1 MTRGRWL
8 LLGALLV
15 AVALFFVLD
24 LDRFASLEL
33 LKAEQARFEAARR
46 AAPWRTA
53 VLYFLAYVAVT
64 GLSLPGAAVMT
75 LAVGALFGL
84 VAGTLI
90 VSFASTIGATLA
102 FLASRHVFRDVVRA
116 RLGPRLE
123 AVDRGIAREGAF
135 YLFTLRLVPVFPF
148 FLVNLAMGLTRMP
161 ARTFAWVSQIGMLP
175 GTIAYV
181 LAGTQLAAV
190 QRPQDVL
197 SPALLGALAA
207 LGLLPL
213 VLRRAVVALRA
224 RRVYAGW
231 RRPRRFDR
239 NVVVIGGGSAGLV
252 ASYVAAAV
260 KARVTLVERERM
272 GGDCLNTGCV
282 PSKALI
288 RTATFLSQLRRSA
301 EFGVRRASAEFDFAD
316 VMARVRRVVGEI
328 APHDSVERY
337 TGLGVE
343 CLAGEARITSPW
355 TVEVR
360 SGEEQRTLS
369 TRAIVIATGARP
381 RVPPIPGIDAVGCLT
396 SDTLWSLNEL
406 PGRLLV
412 LGGGPIGCE
421 LAQAFARLG
430 SQVCLVESEPRLLAR
445 EDAEVSAAVAAALR
459 ADGVALHLG
468 WRVSS
473 FALEGGVRVARC
485 ESGAATARL
494 EFDALLCAVGRVA
507 RVEGFGLEELGIAVS
522 PAGTLE
528 VDEFMAT
535 RFPNIFACGDVAGP
549 WQFTHMAAHT
559 AWYASVNSLFGGLRR
574 FRADMRLVPRAT
586 FTDPEVASVGLS
598 ETQARASGVPH
609 EVTTYGLDDLDRA
622 IVDGE
627 ARGWVK
633 VLTVPGRDRILGVT
647 IVGHHAGDL
656 LAEFVLAMRQGIG
669 LNRILGTI
677 HVYPTLA
684 EASKAV
690 AGRWRQAHA
699 PAQALR
705 WLEWFHA
712 WRRG

>member
-1 MTRGRWL
+1 
-8 LLGALLV
+8 
-15 AVALFFVLD
+15 
-24 LDRFASLEL
+24 
-33 LKAEQARFEAARR
+33 
-46 AAPWRTA
+46 
-53 VLYFLAYVAVT
+53 
-64 GLSLPGAAVMT
+64 
-75 LAVGALFGL
+75 
-84 VAGTLI
+84 
-90 VSFASTIGATLA
+90 
-102 FLASRHVFRDVVRA
+102 
-116 RLGPRLE
+116 
-123 AVDRGIAREGAF
+123 
-135 YLFTLRLVPVFPF
+135 
-148 FLVNLAMGLTRMP
+148 
-161 ARTFAWVSQIGMLP
+161 VSQIGMLP
-175 GTIAYV
+175 GTVAYV
-181 LAGTQLAAV
+181 LAGTQLGAV
-190 QRPQDVL
+190 QRLQDVL
-197 SPALLGALAA
+197 SPSLLVAFAA

-213 VLRRAVVALRA
+213 VLQRVVETLRA

-231 RRPRRFDR
+231 PRPRRFDR
-239 NVVVIGGGSAGLV
+239 NVVVIGAGAAGLV

-260 KARVTLVERERM
+260 RARVTLVERERM

-288 RTATFLSQLRRSA
+288 RTATFLSQVRHSA
-301 EFGVRRASAEFDFAD
+301 EFGVRSASAEFDFAD
-316 VMARVRRVVGEI
+316 VMARVRRVVDEI

-360 SGEEQRTLS
+360 SGQEVRTLS

-381 RVPPIPGIDAVGCLT
+381 RVPPIPGIEAVGCLT
-396 SDTLWSLNEL
+396 SDTLWSLREL

-430 SQVCLVESEPRLLAR
+430 SRVCLVESAPRLLAR
-445 EDAEVSAAVAAALR
+445 EDGEVSEAVAAALR
-459 ADGVALHLG
+459 ADGVSLHLG
-468 WRVSS
+468 WRVTS
-473 FALEGGVRVARC
+473 FVVEDGVRLAC
-485 ESGAATARL
+485 CDAGATSERL
-494 EFDALLCAVGRVA
+494 AFDTLLCAVGRVA
-507 RVEGFGLEELGIAVS
+507 RVEGFGLEDLGIAVS

-528 VDEFMAT
+528 VDAFMAT
-535 RFPNIFACGDVAGP
+535 RFPNILACGDVAGP

-559 AWYASVNSLFGGLRR
+559 AWYASVNGLFGGLRR

-586 FTDPEVASVGLS
+586 FTDPEVASVGLN
-598 ETQARASGVPH
+598 ETAARAAGVQY
-609 EVTTYGLDDLDRA
+609 EVTTYGFEDLDRA

-627 ARGWVK
+627 ARGSVK
-633 VLTVPGRDRILGVT
+633 VLTAPGRDRILGVT

-699 PAQALR
+699 PARALR
-705 WLEWFHA
+705 WLERFHA